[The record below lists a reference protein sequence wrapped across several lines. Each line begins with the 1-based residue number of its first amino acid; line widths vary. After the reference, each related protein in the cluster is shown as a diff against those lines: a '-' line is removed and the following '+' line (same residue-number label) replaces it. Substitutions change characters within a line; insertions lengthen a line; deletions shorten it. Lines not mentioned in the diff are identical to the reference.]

1 VSDAPS
7 QAEPSPA
14 PETPEAKP
22 AEKAEGTSGDA
33 LKLPGPDASE
43 EDLEAFLQAREE
55 REAAE
60 VLEVAKGGLRGDT
73 PCPVCAA
80 PLEEATPPGWLKPL
94 ITGGDLSCDV
104 CELKSQAAPSVVALW
119 GVRPVVASLLLY
131 AAVTKIFEAQRIANS
146 SDQFFAF
153 AIGFAIFGAAAAVWY
168 SVGGAAS
175 PKVLQGRILA
185 HRRRYEDKQAGVT
198 APRVGGGFGEQ
209 LEAIVVA
216 VILALIIRHFVMEAF
231 VIPTGSM
238 APTLLG
244 DHFEFNCSKCGHE
257 FPVGKREHSLTARNP
272 AAPTPKAKCPLCGEE
287 QERTVTRKDVVGGH
301 KILVNKFV
309 YAFRQPKRY
318 EVVVFKKPGE
328 PSRNYIKRLVGLP
341 GETLR
346 IVNGDLFTIDKEGR
360 AHRARRPDGVQDA
373 IWIPLH
379 DAAQTRDPKLLNT
392 PWWTPEGEGKGA
404 WQFGKEGPPDTDG
417 RWMKCTPRGEGAAWA
432 AFGRPLMTTYG
443 YARLDGNGA
452 PQDEATSDVRV
463 RVDVTGE
470 EGAEVRL
477 AIRETS
483 HGQAARTKRIV
494 SARFPVGNGSGTYAI
509 EVDGQV
515 QEKVSAGAL
524 SPGRKHEVTLAY
536 ADDRARLQVDG
547 KTVLAWEDPFG
558 PEETLHGE
566 VLIAASK
573 APVVFERTR
582 VDRDI
587 HYVRSNG
594 YSETDPRQ
602 GDVTIPDKAY
612 FCMGDNSP
620 NSLDSRSWGFVDE
633 GYMIGRAFLI
643 FWPAQPKHVRL
654 IR

>member
-1 VSDAPS
+1 MSEAPS
-7 QAEPSPA
+7 
-14 PETPEAKP
+14 ETAVE
-22 AEKAEGTSGDA
+22 
-33 LKLPGPDASE
+33 LPRPGASE
-43 EDLEAFLQAREE
+43 EALEAFLAAREE

-60 VLEVAKGGLRGDT
+60 VLELAKRGLKGDD

-94 ITGGDLSCDV
+94 ITGGDLSCDA
-104 CELKSQAAPSVVALW
+104 CEFKSQAAPSVVALW
-119 GVRPVVASLLLY
+119 GVRPVVSSLLLY
-131 AAVTKIFEAQRIANS
+131 AAVTKIFEAQRISNS
-146 SDQFFAF
+146 GDQFFAF

-175 PKVLQGRILA
+175 PKLLQGRILG
-185 HRRRYEDKQAGVT
+185 HRRRYEDKQAGVA

-257 FPVGKREHSLTARNP
+257 FPVGKREQELTPQNP
-272 AAPTPKAKCPLCGEE
+272 AAPAAKAECPLCGL
-287 QERTVTRKDVVGGH
+287 QQTRTVGPQDVVGGH
-301 KILVNKFV
+301 KILVNKFL
-309 YAFRQPKRY
+309 YAFREPKRY

-346 IVNGDLFTIDKEGR
+346 IVNGDLFTVDKEGR

-379 DAAQTRDPKLLNT
+379 DAAKTRDPKQLNS
-392 PWWTPEGEGKGA
+392 PWWTPEAEGKGA
-404 WQFGKEGPPDTDG
+404 WQFGQKGPPDTDG
-417 RWMKCTPRGEGAAWA
+417 LWMKCSPRGEGAAWA
-432 AFGRPLMTTYG
+432 AFGRPIMTTYG
-443 YARLDGNGA
+443 YARLDQNGGNNRDL
-452 PQDEATSDVRV
+452 PSSDVRV
-463 RVDVTGE
+463 RADVTGE
-470 EGAEVRL
+470 DGAEVRL

-494 SARFPVGNGSGTYAI
+494 SARFPVGKGSGTYAI
-509 EVDGQV
+509 EVDGQI
-515 QEKVSAGAL
+515 QEQVTAGAL
-524 SPGRKHEVTLAY
+524 VPGRKHEVTLAY

-547 KTVLAWEDPFG
+547 QTVLTWEDPFG
-558 PEETLHGE
+558 PEETLQAE
-566 VLIAASK
+566 VLIAGSK

-582 VDRDI
+582 IDRDI
-587 HYVRSNG
+587 HYVRNNG
-594 YSETDPRQ
+594 YSDTDPSD

>member
-1 VSDAPS
+1 MSEA
-7 QAEPSPA
+7 PSPA
-14 PETPEAKP
+14 PEPADPQGGSEAAP
-22 AEKAEGTSGDA
+22 AEKAAPEE
-33 LKLPGPDASE
+33 LKLPGPDASD

-60 VLEVAKGGLRGDT
+60 VLEIAKRGLKGDD

-104 CELKSQAAPSVVALW
+104 CEFKAQAAPSVVALW

-153 AIGFAIFGAAAAVWY
+153 ALGFAIFGAAAAVWY

-175 PKVLQGRILA
+175 PKLLQGKILG

-257 FPVGKREHSLTARNP
+257 FPVGKQEHSLTAANP
-272 AAPTPKAKCPLCGEE
+272 ESPTPKAECPLCGL
-287 QERTVTRKDVVGGH
+287 QQSRTVTRKDVVGGH
-301 KILVNKFV
+301 KILVNKFL
-309 YAFRQPKRY
+309 YAFREPKRY

-328 PSRNYIKRLVGLP
+328 PNRNYIKRLVGLP

-346 IVNGDLFTIDKEGR
+346 IRNGDLFTVDAEGR

-379 DAAQTRDPKLLNT
+379 DAAKTRDREQLHT

-404 WQFGKEGPPDTDG
+404 WQFGQAGPPDTDG
-417 RWMKCTPRGEGAAWA
+417 LWMKCTPRGEGAAWA
-432 AFGRPLMTTYG
+432 AFGRSLMTTYG
-443 YARLDGNGA
+443 YARLDQNGGRGRDL
-452 PQDEATSDVRV
+452 PTTDVRV
-463 RVDVTGE
+463 RVDVTGD

-477 AIRETS
+477 AIRESS

-494 SARFPVGNGSGTYAI
+494 SARFPVGKGSGTYAI

-515 QEKVSAGAL
+515 QEKVTAGAL
-524 SPGRKHEVTLAY
+524 VPGRKHEVTLAY

-558 PEETLHGE
+558 PESTLQGE

-582 VDRDI
+582 IDRDI
-587 HYVRSNG
+587 HYVENNR
-594 YSETDPRQ
+594 YSGTDPSS

-620 NSLDSRSWGFVDE
+620 NSLDSREWGFVDE

-643 FWPAQPKHVRL
+643 FWPLQPKHVRL